1 MAIIEKRLDSI
12 DDTLRDLL
20 QVNEVMADAV
30 LELKQLS
37 VHTQDQIGLMQQQIN
52 RMDQR
57 IDQTNQHIDQTDRR
71 IDMMQQELQSMNR
84 FNLQTRRLWII
95 MARKNNLLDDDEF
108 DRWEAEDD

>member
-1 MAIIEKRLDSI
+1 MAVIEKRLDSI

-20 QVNEVMADAV
+20 QVNEVMANAV

-37 VHTQDQIGLMQQQIN
+37 IHTQDQIGLMQQQIN

-57 IDQTNQHIDQTDRR
+57 IDQTNQRIDQTDRR
-71 IDMMQQELQSMNR
+71 IDMMQQELESMNR

-95 MARKNNLLDDDEF
+95 MARKNNMLD
-108 DRWEAEDD
+108 EDDFDQWVSEED